1 MQYIFVSC
9 TVCVLISANAAI
21 AKYLDYKHFIVLQ
34 SCYGGVTGCDVTQKS
49 ATTKIKTG
57 LDLFFFWRGC
67 RMLPH
72 FFFLCEN
79 APEWSHSHRLPH
91 LARFFFFGWCHVWK
105 LLRQTHSYSHFL
117 SLILPLLPVSHSWP
131 LVYLSKFL
139 IHPVWSVKVIKKFC
153 TVEDLNQGPV

>member
-57 LDLFFFWRGC
+57 LDLFFFLAG
-67 RMLPH
+67 LSH
-72 FFFLCEN
+72 VATLFFFLGKPSRTVTPPQLATSGPIFFLAGVTRGNFCAERTL
-79 APEWSHSHRLPH
+79 SRLNWIT
-91 LARFFFFGWCHVWK
+91 F
-105 LLRQTHSYSHFL
+105 
-117 SLILPLLPVSHSWP
+117 
-131 LVYLSKFL
+131 
-139 IHPVWSVKVIKKFC
+139 
-153 TVEDLNQGPV
+153 